1 MKLNIFRFKLFLLL
15 FYCLPSIAFPQNSTC
30 FWCSKGGS
38 SLKFFT
44 SISYQEG
51 KGEMGF
57 GIPLGIGYQK
67 QYCNGRIRVHTTL
80 QDGNFMNFGITDVPD
95 YYYRVTTLGLF
106 SDIDVLRYYSFSIVL
121 STGVG
126 GSLSRGIRSEFWD
139 MDGNYSSGGYFA
151 RFYPTVY
158 LAYGIRIAPRKS
170 KYALEIFLPPG
181 GHANSNFYLIHAIRV
196 GVDYK
201 F

>member
-1 MKLNIFRFKLFLLL
+1 MKLNIFQFKLFFAFL
-15 FYCLPSIAFPQNSTC
+15 FYCLPSIAFPHDSTWV
-30 FWCSKGGS
+30 WCSKGGS
-38 SLKFFT
+38 SLKFFI

-51 KGEMGF
+51 NGEMGF
-57 GIPLGIGYQK
+57 GIPFGIGYQK
-67 QYCNGRIRVHTTL
+67 QEYNGRFRIHATI
-80 QDGNFMNFGITDVPD
+80 QDASFMSLGITDAPD
-95 YYYRVTTLGLF
+95 YYYRVSTLGLH

-126 GSLSRGIRSEFWD
+126 GSLSRGIKSEFWD

-170 KYALEIFLPPG
+170 KYALEIILPPG
-181 GHANSNFYLIHAIRV
+181 GMPTRAFTCYM
-196 GVDYK
+196 
-201 F
+201 

>member
-1 MKLNIFRFKLFLLL
+1 MKIILNIISLFTIT
-15 FYCLPSIAFPQNSTC
+15 CTAFSQDSTWV
-30 FWCSKGGS
+30 WCSKGGS

-51 KGEMGF
+51 KKEMGF

-67 QYCNGRIRVHTTL
+67 QYCNGRIRAHATL

-95 YYYRVTTLGLF
+95 YYYRVSTLGLN
-106 SDIDVLRYYSFSIVL
+106 SDFDVLRYYSFSIVL

-139 MDGNYSSGGYFA
+139 MDGNYSSGGYFV
-151 RFYPTVY
+151 RFYPTIY

-181 GHANSNFYLIHAIRV
+181 GHANNTFYLIHAIRV